1 MIKQSW
7 STSNLKSNA
16 VPAFNQPLWPML
28 HKKKSSSYPLF
39 VFLFPRARFSLM
51 CGQNQQLDH
60 YMVFCSGTATLSL
73 LLAHVCYALPMLMS
87 TELLLYCLDLHQ
99 FLFFL
104 LWY

>member
-16 VPAFNQPLWPML
+16 IPAFNQPLWPML
-28 HKKKSSSYPLF
+28 HKKTLQLPF
-39 VFLFPRARFSLM
+39 VCFSLSLS
-51 CGQNQQLDH
+51 QIFSDVWTKQQLDH